1 MVHRIIE
8 RGMRT
13 MVFIL
18 RHPNTHG
25 EIKTTDERKAKYL
38 QEIGYVL
45 VNEYDLTKAD
55 KVKE

>member
-1 MVHRIIE
+1 M
-8 RGMRT
+8 GT
-13 MVFIL
+13 MIYIL

-25 EIKTTDERKAKYL
+25 EIKTDDELKVKYL

-45 VNEYDLTKAD
+45 VNEYDPTKAD

>member
-1 MVHRIIE
+1 
-8 RGMRT
+8 

-18 RHPNTHG
+18 RHPKTHG
-25 EIKTTDERKAKYL
+25 EIKTNDELKAKYL

-55 KVKE
+55 EVKE